1 MKNTKTRLTLLVLA
15 LLVASSA
22 GAYNT
27 IGRWRTN
34 QITMRASSSSFPAGN
49 AFRTSLG
56 TVVSRFNQ
64 NPSNQSFAQIYD
76 DTSVALG
83 NRQNEVWFST
93 SSQYNPA
100 VTYYWKDSSGYMV
113 EADVIFYSAVAW
125 TASMLKTDL
134 ITYGGSR
141 RPFETTA
148 MHEFGHAAGLK
159 HEEGEYNIMGADWN
173 HIHLSGT
180 TCRSYVGEDANAGL
194 VELYGLYAA
203 GVREDLAVT
212 HFKYRGY
219 SGEYS
224 THQPCGIFSAAD
236 ALLLSSTVSGQRRY
250 TVARGSQARVE
261 FTYENLGES
270 GQAVNVGFYVSPDAV
285 IATTDRLIATERLVL
300 SRADVDTLRHAV
312 TIPGDLVAGQTYHLG
327 VIVDYDNRFI
337 EVDAN
342 NNAAHHVILVQ

>member
-1 MKNTKTRLTLLVLA
+1 MTTMKRQLA
-15 LLVASSA
+15 LCALAFLLASSA

-34 QITMRASSSSFPAGN
+34 QITMRASSSGFPAGN

-64 NPSNQSFAQIYD
+64 NPSNQSFALIYD

-83 NRQNEVWFST
+83 NRQNEIWFST

-100 VTYYWKDSSGYMV
+100 VTYYWKDSSGYLV

-125 TASMLKTDL
+125 TTSMVKTNL
-134 ITYGGSR
+134 VTYGGSR

-148 MHEFGHAAGLK
+148 MHELGHAAGLN

-173 HIHLSGT
+173 HIHLNGT

-194 VELYGLYAA
+194 VALYGLYSA

-212 HFKYRGY
+212 HFKYKGF
-219 SGEYS
+219 SGAYS
-224 THQPCGIFSAAD
+224 THQPCGMFTSTD
-236 ALLLSSTVSGQRRY
+236 VLLASSTFAGQRRY
-250 TVARGSQARVE
+250 AVKRGSQAKVE
-261 FTYENLGES
+261 FTYENEGES
-270 GQAVNVGFYVSPDAV
+270 GQATNIGFFVSTDSL
-285 IATTDRLIATERLVL
+285 ITTADRLIATQRIIVA
-300 SRADVDTLRHAV
+300 RADVDTLRHLV
-312 TIPGDLVAGQTYHLG
+312 TIPSDLVVGQTYYLG
-327 VIVDYDNRFI
+327 VIVDHDNRLI

-342 NNAAHHVILVQ
+342 DNAAHHAILVQ